1 MSNFGTSNVTVLLGN
16 GDGTFGAP
24 IHFNAGVGNNPV
36 AIADFNNDGNLDL
49 LVADQSNDTVNL
61 LAGNGNGTF
70 RAPVQFATGAT
81 PIVMAV
87 GQFDSHKL
95 PEVAVLGTAETISV
109 LLNDSSLSAPAVA
122 ASANGT
128 GQIVGTGL
136 TSNGT
141 RQAFLLTL
149 RSPSAAGEPAPEDTA
164 APLLMQD
171 QLNALPWLSK
181 AREIGWAVRR
191 RSISGLPY

>member
-1 MSNFGTSNVTVLLGN
+1 
-16 GDGTFGAP
+16 
-24 IHFNAGVGNNPV
+24 
-36 AIADFNNDGNLDL
+36 
-49 LVADQSNDTVNL
+49 VNL

-70 RAPVQFATGAT
+70 QAPVQLATGAT

-87 GQFDSHKL
+87 GNFDGHNL
-95 PEVAVLGTAETISV
+95 PEVAVLGAAETISV
-109 LLNDSSLSAPAVA
+109 LLNDSGGAAPAVA

-141 RQAFLLTL
+141 RQAFLLTPDEAGIRRGVDPVVFRGVSGFETAGVVDTVGAPQAL
-149 RSPSAAGEPAPEDTA
+149 RAPNAAGEPAPEDTA

-171 QLNALPWLSK
+171 PLNALPWPSK
-181 AREIGWAVRR
+181 ARWIRWAVRT